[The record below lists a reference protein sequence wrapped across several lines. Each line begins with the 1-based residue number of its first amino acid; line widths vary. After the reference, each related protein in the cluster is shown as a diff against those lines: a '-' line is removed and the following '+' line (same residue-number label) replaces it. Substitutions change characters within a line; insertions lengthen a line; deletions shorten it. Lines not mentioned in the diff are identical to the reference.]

1 MAKRT
6 KGPRRRTR
14 KKLRK
19 SPREKTTVNRFLEEF
34 GPGENVLIKIEPSS
48 HRALPHPRFKGKA
61 GIVTG
66 RKGRSYMVEV
76 KDGGLKKTIITAPEH
91 LRHLNK

>member
-14 KKLRK
+14 NKMRR
-19 SPREKTTVNRFLEEF
+19 SPKEKTTVNRFLEEF
-34 GPGENVLIKIEPSS
+34 ITGENVLIKIESSS

-66 RKGRSYMVEV
+66 MKGRSYMVEIR
-76 KDGGLKKTIITAPEH
+76 DGGLKKTIITSPEH